1 MSPARK
7 IFSSFTSLIW
17 AAAAGSA
24 FFALSPSDAQ
34 ACSAD
39 TDCLVGE
46 RTYRIRMPEGHDGKT
61 KVGAIFFMHGWRGS
75 AAAVMRNKVLG
86 KTVSDMGLAL
96 IAPKSRHEDWALPG
110 SPSGEKP
117 VEIEFF
123 DALTKDV
130 EARFPID
137 TSRMMAS
144 GFSAGGMMV
153 WNLVCDRPDM
163 FAGYAPISG
172 TFWEPMPKTCKGN
185 NVNLVHTHGKKDTM
199 VPLTGRVIADT
210 KQGNVFTALEMYA
223 SKGRYDN
230 ERQFSDGDLECTE
243 QHDAKGKLLEFCLHP
258 RGHDMRVSYVVRA
271 WKRFEEKGA
280 FATTLNSEGG

>member
-1 MSPARK
+1 MLVFKK
-7 IFSSFTSLIW
+7 IIHSFTSLLWIV
-17 AAAAGSA
+17 
-24 FFALSPSDAQ
+24 ALSPVFIGLSGEAGY
-34 ACSAD
+34 ACGPD
-39 TDCLVGE
+39 TDCMVGK
-46 RTYRIRMPEGHDGKT
+46 RHYRIRMPENHDGKS

-75 AAAVMRNKVLG
+75 AAAVMRNKILG
-86 KTVSDMGLAL
+86 ETISDMGLAL

-123 DALTKDV
+123 DALTEDV
-130 EARFPID
+130 TTRFLID
-137 TSRMMAS
+137 PARMMAS

-172 TFWEPMPKTCKGN
+172 TFWEPMPKTCEGS

-210 KQGNVFTALEMYA
+210 KQGNVLTALEMYA
-223 SKGRYDN
+223 SKGRYADA
-230 ERQFSDGDLECTE
+230 RKFSDGELECTE
-243 QHDAKGKLLEFCLHP
+243 KHDANGKLLEFCLHP
-258 RGHDMRVSYVVRA
+258 RGHDMRVAYVVRA
-271 WKRFEEKGA
+271 WEKLEEIGA
-280 FATTLNSEGG
+280 FATALSSEGG